1 MTDIVHQ
8 LREMAGPIVP
18 NVCTMAAD
26 EIERLR
32 ARDLVP
38 KALVKLRALKAE
50 AKLKEALTEI
60 ERLRAGGC
68 ARDQRTT
75 QYCAEAVRIQ
85 AEIERIRKERDEAR
99 LAYCREVL
107 VLYGDVD
114 EQYRL
119 DPAEVARRKGWSD
132 IASML
137 SRSAS
142 RPEVAE

>member
-32 ARDLVP
+32 A
-38 KALVKLRALKAE
+38 
-50 AKLKEALTEI
+50 
-60 ERLRAGGC
+60 GGC

-75 QYCAEAVRIQ
+75 QYCAEAVRLQ
-85 AEIERIRKERDEAR
+85 AERDEAR

-107 VLYGDVD
+107 VLYGDAD

-119 DPAEVARRKGWSD
+119 EPAEIARRKGWSNLLG
-132 IASML
+132 ILTGSPN
-137 SRSAS
+137 RSPNRS
-142 RPEVAE
+142 EVAE